1 MKYMSTWTLP
11 NGEGYRAAVAQFL
24 KDGGV
29 PPDGVKMLGRW
40 HGTNGKG
47 FMIAE
52 TDDAKALFSYFAQWQ
67 EFMTIESTMA
77 VDDQDAAAVL
87 KSLFG

>member
-1 MKYMSTWTLP
+1 MKFVSSWTLP
-11 NGEGYRAAVAQFL
+11 TGEGYRAMVAQFL

-40 HGTNGKG
+40 HGMNGRG

-52 TDDAKALFSYFAQWQ
+52 SDDPKAMYAFFAQWQ
-67 EFMTIESTMA
+67 EFIDIDSTIA
-77 VDDQDAAAVL
+77 VDDTEAATAL
-87 KSLFG
+87 QSLFG

>member
-1 MKYMSTWTLP
+1 MKFISTWTLP
-11 NGEGYRAAVAQFL
+11 TGESYRTAVAQFL

-29 PPDGVKMLGRW
+29 PPTGVTMIGRW

-52 TDDAKALFSYFAQWQ
+52 SDDPKAVFTYFAQWQ
-67 EFMTIESTMA
+67 EFMNIESTMA
-77 VDDQDAAAVL
+77 LDDADAATVL
-87 KSLFG
+87 KSLYG